1 MATAVATAAAAE
13 AAAAAAVAMMALAVV
28 EVAEV
33 MAVAEAVA
41 AMAAA
46 AARAVVGSTSKRR
59 LIPHAMMQIR
69 KGSPK
74 QQQTQ
79 PQSQFCTMASSVV
92 SRPKSAKVHTAK
104 GHKNNSKKKSRT
116 THAAASCVFCV
127 VGPLNQFGSISW
139 LGLCGLH
146 SLNARPAFHCDL
158 KVAQPCPV
166 YGQPSGPPYT

>member
-1 MATAVATAAAAE
+1 
-13 AAAAAAVAMMALAVV
+13 
-28 EVAEV
+28 
-33 MAVAEAVA
+33 
-41 AMAAA
+41 
-46 AARAVVGSTSKRR
+46 
-59 LIPHAMMQIR
+59 MMQIR

-79 PQSQFCTMASSVV
+79 QQSTFCALAASSV
-92 SRPKSAKVHTAK
+92 SRPTAKV
-104 GHKNNSKKKSRT
+104 GHKKNSKKKSRT